1 MALGHSDAVALRRPF
16 SSLLV
21 FNRSD
26 IATDRVRNRSR
37 SLSGTIAHESVH
49 ILTARR
55 FGELRLARMPQWKRE
70 GYADYVARETSIDP
84 KDEQKI
90 RARLPDA
97 PVLKYYDAR
106 RRVAKALDDE
116 GQTVEQLLRID

>member
-1 MALGHSDAVALRRPF
+1 M
-16 SSLLV
+16 LL

-26 IATDRVRNRSR
+26 VAADLMLTGSR

-49 ILTARR
+49 ILTAQR

-70 GYADYVARETSIDP
+70 GYADYVVQEPSNGAVE
-84 KDEQKI
+84 EQKI
-90 RARLPDA
+90 RARWPDA
-97 PVLKYYDAR
+97 PVLKYFEGR

-116 GQTVEQLLRID
+116 GQTVEQLLGSD